1 MTVLQFKCLWFYHF
15 LSSIRLEIWSLSTTH
30 TLTLQVVISQVK
42 NTIHYVNSSKNS
54 PSLVNLH
61 WLEFIRFLF
70 RTRASTLIHNQR
82 RCSWHWSTFNSLIFA
97 CIGRI
102 FAPLFNGLI
111 NLAVRQDCLVGHGQ
125 NWQHRFNPWIRG
137 EQVASKTHQFY
148 ALKFFFCEVLNF
160 INVLG
165 QIYFMD
171 FFLGGIVGLITEPRL
186 VLTP

>member
-1 MTVLQFKCLWFYHF
+1 MFMILPFFKFLTLIVNLITFYH
-15 LSSIRLEIWSLSTTH
+15 TH
-30 TLTLQVVISQVK
+30 TLALQVVISQVK
-42 NTIHYVNSSKNS
+42 ITIHYVNSSKNS

-70 RTRASTLIHNQR
+70 RTRASTLIHNRR

-137 EQVASKTHQFY
+137 EQVACINPRESKNGRNSPILCLEAVIFTVCLWVFQN
-148 ALKFFFCEVLNF
+148 EMV
-160 INVLG
+160 
-165 QIYFMD
+165 
-171 FFLGGIVGLITEPRL
+171 E
-186 VLTP
+186 LTQKGCVIEGE